1 MKLLKRFRSSF
12 VGGYTYDM
20 LNINLQQ
27 ISNFDCNLIT
37 LHNLACEA
45 RLQLEGCDWGWM
57 SWEGAGWELSGWG
70 ENGAGV
76 EFSSPFYPLH
86 NCTQVIWN
94 KKKKIL
100 PLLIPWDYIHKETLA
115 RSPWGHKVPDGQII
129 KAWLKYL
136 YFCYSIETTG
146 FKLITSCPVE
156 LRAIKQICDLQR
168 DVQIISNIQY
178 IT

>member
-57 SWEGAGWELSGWG
+57 S
-70 ENGAGV
+70 
-76 EFSSPFYPLH
+76 
-86 NCTQVIWN
+86 
-94 KKKKIL
+94 
-100 PLLIPWDYIHKETLA
+100 
-115 RSPWGHKVPDGQII
+115 
-129 KAWLKYL
+129 
-136 YFCYSIETTG
+136 
-146 FKLITSCPVE
+146 
-156 LRAIKQICDLQR
+156 
-168 DVQIISNIQY
+168 
-178 IT
+178 